1 MGPTLAHGDD
11 INRKGW
17 YPILLQAMCDNQYI
31 ITDLNVGWPGKVHNA
46 MVFGNSELYYK
57 GENNWTKQLRLPDKQ
72 VSMPVVIVAD
82 AAYSEVMAAKAI
94 YAHCLPLEAQK
105 HFNYRLRCARMTIE
119 NTFGRWRWLMKRMD
133 VDIVDISIVLTTCAI
148 LDNMRNAPRTRHGS

>member
-31 ITDLNVGWPGKVHNA
+31 ITDLNVRWPGKVHNA

-82 AAYSEVMAAKAI
+82 AAYTLKSWLLKPYTHIAYLSRRRSTSTI
-94 YAHCLPLEAQK
+94 DWGAHEWQSRIPLDD
-105 HFNYRLRCARMTIE
+105 
-119 NTFGRWRWLMKRMD
+119 GD
-133 VDIVDISIVLTTCAI
+133 
-148 LDNMRNAPRTRHGS
+148 G